1 MSKFTIYKVSLSEK
15 GNTTIVLKADSAVSF
30 GNMRLQ
36 SVVMNNSFCW
46 HTFRGK
52 LDTEFTQLQ
61 QQQAVIEVDNPQIS
75 VADADG
81 KGGGKLLLTPNSHLK
96 VFVNGVEQTA
106 TVAAQPP
113 QSK

>member
-1 MSKFTIYKVSLSEK
+1 MLTKFTIYKVSLSEK
-15 GNTTIVLKADSAVSF
+15 NNTTIVLKADSAVSF

-61 QQQAVIEVDNPQIS
+61 SQHAVIDVDSPLIS
-75 VADADG
+75 TPDADG
-81 KGGGKLLLTPNSHLK
+81 KGGGKLLLSPNSHLK
-96 VFVNGVEQTA
+96 VFINGVEQTA

-113 QSK
+113 Q

>member
-15 GNTTIVLKADSAVSF
+15 GNTTIVLKADSSVSF
-30 GNMRLQ
+30 GNLRLQ

-52 LDTEFTQLQ
+52 LDTQFTQLQ
-61 QQQAVIEVDNPQIS
+61 SQQAVIEVDSPQIS

-81 KGGGKLLLTPNSHLK
+81 KGGGKLLLSPNSHLK
-96 VFVNGVEQTA
+96 VFIGGVEQTA
-106 TVAAQPP
+106 TVTA
-113 QSK
+113 